1 MYICNMYVCMYMYV
15 CLYVCRYVCCV
26 YVCMCISTY
35 IKLNSDSRIV
45 ISLQEGKT
53 SSVEG
58 RRMLFV
64 LHRVY
69 YNLLCTMAC
78 LCKTRTFSYQND
90 DFSREEESLFTSI
103 TSPAFLLLPTHFPR
117 PYPIFFSSAASSLY
131 FYVNFFKL

>member
-1 MYICNMYVCMYMYV
+1 
-15 CLYVCRYVCCV
+15 
-26 YVCMCISTY
+26 
-35 IKLNSDSRIV
+35 
-45 ISLQEGKT
+45 
-53 SSVEG
+53 
-58 RRMLFV
+58 MLFV

-117 PYPIFFSSAASSLY
+117 PYPIFFLLQRHHFTFTQTLLSYKKLYLEMIIDYSSLITVVMSVLFFNVIF
-131 FYVNFFKL
+131 FYLFLDYYCARI